1 MKIGLFFGSFNPIHH
16 GHLMVA
22 SFIANHTDI
31 QQVWLVVSPQNPH
44 KTQSSLLNEYDR
56 LHLAQLAIED
66 DAQIK
71 VSDIEFKLPKPSYT
85 IDTLTYLQ
93 EKYPQHQFYVI
104 MGSDSF
110 QNLPKWKNFEALIK
124 NYQFIV
130 YRRPGF
136 EIIEDY
142 GADMQYLEAPMLE
155 LSATLI
161 RNNCKDGI
169 TIRYLVPEDVRL
181 EIERN
186 NYFKEEGARANDKKK
201 KSWTSPRTIPS
212 ISFYIR
218 VR

>member
-22 SFIANHTDI
+22 SFIANHTDL
-31 QQVWLVVSPQNPH
+31 QQVWLVVSPQNPQ

-56 LHLAQLAIED
+56 LYLAQLAIED
-66 DAQIK
+66 DTQIK

-93 EKYPQHQFYVI
+93 EKYPQHQFFVI

-110 QNLPKWKNFEALIK
+110 QNLPKWKNFEALVK
-124 NYQFIV
+124 NYKFIV

-136 EIIEDY
+136 DIAEKYD
-142 GADMQYLEAPMLE
+142 ADVTFLEAPMLE

-169 TIRYLVPEDVRL
+169 TIRYLVPEGVRL

-186 NYFKEEGARANDKKK
+186 NYFKEESASAPNKKK
-201 KSWTSPRTIPS
+201 N
-212 ISFYIR
+212 
-218 VR
+218 

>member
-22 SFIANHTDI
+22 SFIANHTDL

-56 LHLAQLAIED
+56 LHLAQLAIEED
-66 DAQIK
+66 DQIK

-85 IDTLTYLQ
+85 IDTLTYLE

-110 QNLPKWKNFEALIK
+110 QNLPKWKNFEALVK
-124 NYQFIV
+124 NYQFFV

-136 EIIEDY
+136 EITEKY
-142 GADMQYLEAPMLE
+142 GADVTYLEAPMLE

-186 NYFKEEGARANDKKK
+186 NYFKGESAKGLDEK
-201 KSWTSPRTIPS
+201 
-212 ISFYIR
+212 
-218 VR
+218 

>member
-169 TIRYLVPEDVRL
+169 TIRYLVPEDVRI

-201 KSWTSPRTIPS
+201 KS
-212 ISFYIR
+212 
-218 VR
+218 

>member
-22 SFIANHTDI
+22 SYIANHTEV

-44 KTQSSLLNEYDR
+44 KTQASLLNEYDR

-66 DAQIK
+66 DSQIK

-85 IDTLTYLQ
+85 IDTLTYVQ
-93 EKYPQHQFYVI
+93 EQFPQHEFYVI
-104 MGSDSF
+104 MGGDSF
-110 QNLPKWKNFEALIK
+110 QNLPKWKNFESLIK
-124 NYQFIV
+124 NYKFIV

-136 EIIEDY
+136 EINNTN
-142 GADMQYLEAPMLE
+142 GASVQYLEAPMLE

-161 RNNCKDGI
+161 RNNCKNGN
-169 TIRYLVPEDVRL
+169 TIRYLVPEKVRE

-186 NYFKEEGARANDKKK
+186 NYFKEEGVKSPDKK
-201 KSWTSPRTIPS
+201 
-212 ISFYIR
+212 
-218 VR
+218 

>member
-22 SFIANHTDI
+22 SFIANHTEL
-31 QQVWLVVSPQNPH
+31 QQVWLVVSPQNPL
-44 KTQSSLLNEYDR
+44 KAQSSLLNEYDR
-56 LHLAQLAIED
+56 LHLAQLAIEN
-66 DAQIK
+66 DAQLK

-93 EKYPQHQFYVI
+93 EKYRQHQFYVI

-110 QNLPKWKNFEALIK
+110 QNLPKWKNFEALVK

-136 EIIEDY
+136 DITEKY
-142 GADMQYLEAPMLE
+142 GADVTYLEAPMLE

-161 RNNCKDGI
+161 RNNCKEGI

-186 NYFKEEGARANDKKK
+186 NYFKGESAKALDEE
-201 KSWTSPRTIPS
+201 
-212 ISFYIR
+212 
-218 VR
+218 

>member
-22 SFIANHTDI
+22 SFIANHTDL
-31 QQVWLVVSPQNPH
+31 QQIWLVVSPQNPH

-66 DAQIK
+66 DTQIK

-93 EKYPQHQFYVI
+93 EKYPQHEFFVI

-110 QNLPKWKNFEALIK
+110 QNLPKWKNFEALVK

-136 EIIEDY
+136 DISEKY
-142 GADMQYLEAPMLE
+142 GADVTYLEAPMLE

-186 NYFKEEGARANDKKK
+186 NYFKEEVVKKTNGK
-201 KSWTSPRTIPS
+201 GNLLGKP
-212 ISFYIR
+212 
-218 VR
+218 

>member
-22 SFIANHTDI
+22 SYIANHTDL
-31 QQVWLVVSPQNPH
+31 QQIWLVVSPQNPH

-56 LHLAQLAIED
+56 LHLAQLAVEND
-66 DAQIK
+66 DQIK

-85 IDTLTYLQ
+85 IDTLTYLE
-93 EKYPQHQFYVI
+93 EKFPQHQFYVI
-104 MGSDSF
+104 MGGDSF
-110 QNLPKWKNFEALIK
+110 QNLTKWKNFETLVK

-136 EIIEDY
+136 DITENY
-142 GADMQYLEAPMLE
+142 GANMQYLEAPMLE

-161 RNNCKDGI
+161 RNNCKEGI

-181 EIERN
+181 EIERC
-186 NYFKEEGARANDKKK
+186 NYFKEEGAKAPDEKKK
-201 KSWTSPRTIPS
+201 N
-212 ISFYIR
+212 
-218 VR
+218 

>member
-22 SFIANHTDI
+22 SFIANHTDL

-85 IDTLTYLQ
+85 IDTLTYLE
-93 EKYPQHQFYVI
+93 EKYPQHNFFVI

-110 QNLPKWKNFEALIK
+110 QNLPKWKNFEALVK

-130 YRRPGF
+130 YRRPSF
-136 EIIEDY
+136 DITEKF
-142 GADMQYLEAPMLE
+142 GADVTYLEAPMLE

-186 NYFKEEGARANDKKK
+186 NYFKEVVVKTTDDKEK
-201 KSWTSPRTIPS
+201 P
-212 ISFYIR
+212 
-218 VR
+218 

>member
-22 SFIANHTDI
+22 SFIANHTDL

-85 IDTLTYLQ
+85 IDTLTYLE
-93 EKYPQHQFYVI
+93 EKYPQHRFYVI

-110 QNLPKWKNFEALIK
+110 QNLPKWKNFEALVK

-136 EIIEDY
+136 EITEKY
-142 GADMQYLEAPMLE
+142 GADVTYLEAPMLE

-186 NYFKEEGARANDKKK
+186 NYFKGESAKGLDEK
-201 KSWTSPRTIPS
+201 
-212 ISFYIR
+212 
-218 VR
+218 

>member
-22 SFIANHTDI
+22 SFIANHTDL

-44 KTQSSLLNEYDR
+44 KTQTSLLNEYDR

-93 EKYPQHQFYVI
+93 EKYPQHQFHVI

-110 QNLPKWKNFEALIK
+110 QNLPKWKNFEALVK

-136 EIIEDY
+136 DITEDY

-169 TIRYLVPEDVRL
+169 TIRYLVPEQVRL

-186 NYFKEEGARANDKKK
+186 NYFKGEFVKADEKKK
-201 KSWTSPRTIPS
+201 N
-212 ISFYIR
+212 
-218 VR
+218 

>member
-22 SFIANHTDI
+22 SFIANHTDL

-85 IDTLTYLQ
+85 IDTLTYLE

-110 QNLPKWKNFEALIK
+110 QNLPKWKNFEALVK

-130 YRRPGF
+130 YRRPGC
-136 EIIEDY
+136 EITEKY
-142 GADMQYLEAPMLE
+142 GADVTYLEAPMLE

-186 NYFKEEGARANDKKK
+186 NYFKGESAKALDEK
-201 KSWTSPRTIPS
+201 
-212 ISFYIR
+212 
-218 VR
+218 

>member
-22 SFIANHTDI
+22 SYIANHTEV

-44 KTQSSLLNEYDR
+44 KTQASLLNEYDR

-66 DAQIK
+66 DVQIK

-85 IDTLTYLQ
+85 IDTLTYVQ
-93 EKYPQHQFYVI
+93 EQFPQHEFFVI
-104 MGSDSF
+104 MGGDSF
-110 QNLPKWKNFEALIK
+110 QNLPKWKNFESLIK
-124 NYQFIV
+124 NYKFIV

-136 EIIEDY
+136 DINNTH
-142 GADMQYLEAPMLE
+142 GAIVQYLEAPMLE

-161 RNNCKDGI
+161 RNNCKEGN
-169 TIRYLVPEDVRL
+169 TIRYLVPEKVRE

-186 NYFKEEGARANDKKK
+186 NYFKEEGPKAPDKKL
-201 KSWTSPRTIPS
+201 
-212 ISFYIR
+212 
-218 VR
+218 

>member
-22 SFIANHTDI
+22 SFIANHTDL
-31 QQVWLVVSPQNPH
+31 QQIWLVVSPQNPH

-66 DAQIK
+66 DTQIK

-93 EKYPQHQFYVI
+93 EKYPQHEFFVI

-110 QNLPKWKNFEALIK
+110 QNLPKWKNFEALVK

-130 YRRPGF
+130 YKRPGF
-136 EIIEDY
+136 DISEKY
-142 GADMQYLEAPMLE
+142 GAAVTYLEAPMLE

-186 NYFKEEGARANDKKK
+186 NYFKEEVIKTTNGKDNLLGK
-201 KSWTSPRTIPS
+201 P
-212 ISFYIR
+212 
-218 VR
+218 

>member
-22 SFIANHTDI
+22 SFIANHTELKQI
-31 QQVWLVVSPQNPH
+31 WLVVSPQNPH

-56 LHLAQLAIED
+56 LHLAQLAVEND
-66 DAQIK
+66 TQIK

-110 QNLPKWKNFEALIK
+110 KNLPKWKNFETLVK

-130 YRRPGF
+130 YSRPGF
-136 EIIEDY
+136 DITEEY
-142 GADMQYLEAPMLE
+142 GADVTFLEAPMLE

-161 RNNCKDGI
+161 RNNCKEGI

-186 NYFKEEGARANDKKK
+186 NYFKGEGAKVSDEKK
-201 KSWTSPRTIPS
+201 T
-212 ISFYIR
+212 
-218 VR
+218 

>member
-22 SFIANHTDI
+22 SFIANHTDL
-31 QQVWLVVSPQNPH
+31 QQIWLVVSPQNPH
-44 KTQSSLLNEYDR
+44 KTQTSLLNEYDR

-93 EKYPQHQFYVI
+93 EKYPRHQFYVI

-110 QNLPKWKNFEALIK
+110 QNLPKWKNFEALVK

-136 EIIEDY
+136 DITEDY

-169 TIRYLVPEDVRL
+169 TIRYLVPEQVRL

-186 NYFKEEGARANDKKK
+186 NYFKGGVVKADEKKK
-201 KSWTSPRTIPS
+201 IKKAL
-212 ISFYIR
+212 
-218 VR
+218 

>member
-22 SFIANHTDI
+22 SFIANHTDL
-31 QQVWLVVSPQNPH
+31 QQIWLVVSPQNPH

-66 DAQIK
+66 DTQIK

-110 QNLPKWKNFEALIK
+110 QNLPKWKNFEALVK

-136 EIIEDY
+136 DITEKF
-142 GADMQYLEAPMLE
+142 GADITYLEAPMLE

-186 NYFKEEGARANDKKK
+186 NYFKEGVVKTTDGKDNLLGK
-201 KSWTSPRTIPS
+201 P
-212 ISFYIR
+212 
-218 VR
+218 

>member
-22 SFIANHTDI
+22 SFIANHTDL

-85 IDTLTYLQ
+85 INTLTYLE

-110 QNLPKWKNFEALIK
+110 QNLPKWKNFEALVK

-136 EIIEDY
+136 EITEKY
-142 GADMQYLEAPMLE
+142 GADVTYLEAPMLE

-186 NYFKEEGARANDKKK
+186 NYFKGESAKTLDEK
-201 KSWTSPRTIPS
+201 
-212 ISFYIR
+212 
-218 VR
+218 

>member
-22 SFIANHTDI
+22 SYIANHTEV

-44 KTQSSLLNEYDR
+44 KTQASLLNEYDR

-66 DAQIK
+66 DSQLK

-85 IDTLTYLQ
+85 IDTLTYVQ
-93 EKYPQHQFYVI
+93 EQFPQHEFYVI
-104 MGSDSF
+104 MGGDSF
-110 QNLPKWKNFEALIK
+110 QNLPKWKNYDSLIK
-124 NYQFIV
+124 NYKFIV

-136 EIIEDY
+136 EINNTH
-142 GADMQYLEAPMLE
+142 GASVQYLEAPMLE

-161 RNNCKDGI
+161 RNNCKNGN
-169 TIRYLVPEDVRL
+169 TIRYLVPEKVRE

-186 NYFKEEGARANDKKK
+186 NYFKEEGVK
-201 KSWTSPRTIPS
+201 
-212 ISFYIR
+212 
-218 VR
+218 

>member
-22 SFIANHTDI
+22 SYIANHTDL
-31 QQVWLVVSPQNPH
+31 QQIWLVVSPQNPH

-56 LHLAQLAIED
+56 LHLAQLAIEND
-66 DAQIK
+66 DHIK

-85 IDTLTYLQ
+85 IDTLTYLE
-93 EKYPQHQFYVI
+93 EKFPQHLFYII
-104 MGSDSF
+104 MGGDSF
-110 QNLPKWKNFEALIK
+110 QNLPKWKNFETLVK

-136 EIIEDY
+136 DITENY
-142 GADMQYLEAPMLE
+142 GANMQYLEAPMLE

-161 RNNCKDGI
+161 RNNCKEGI

-181 EIERN
+181 EIERC
-186 NYFKEEGARANDKKK
+186 NYFKEEGAKATDGKKNL
-201 KSWTSPRTIPS
+201 
-212 ISFYIR
+212 
-218 VR
+218 

>member
-22 SFIANHTDI
+22 SFIANHTDL

-66 DAQIK
+66 DDQIK

-85 IDTLTYLQ
+85 IDTLTYLE

-104 MGSDSF
+104 MGGDSF
-110 QNLPKWKNFEALIK
+110 QNLPKWKNFEALVK

-136 EIIEDY
+136 EITEKY
-142 GADMQYLEAPMLE
+142 GADVTYLEAPMLE

-186 NYFKEEGARANDKKK
+186 NYFKGESAKALDEK
-201 KSWTSPRTIPS
+201 
-212 ISFYIR
+212 
-218 VR
+218 

>member
-44 KTQSSLLNEYDR
+44 KTQTSLLNEYDR

-93 EKYPQHQFYVI
+93 EKYPQHQFHVI

-110 QNLPKWKNFEALIK
+110 QNLPKWKNFEALVK

-136 EIIEDY
+136 DITEDY

-169 TIRYLVPEDVRL
+169 TIRYLVPEQVRL

-186 NYFKEEGARANDKKK
+186 NYFKGEFLKADEKKK
-201 KSWTSPRTIPS
+201 N
-212 ISFYIR
+212 
-218 VR
+218 

>member
-22 SFIANHTDI
+22 SFIANHTDL

-44 KTQSSLLNEYDR
+44 KTQTSLLNEYDR

-110 QNLPKWKNFEALIK
+110 QNLPKWKNFEALVK

-136 EIIEDY
+136 DITEDY

-169 TIRYLVPEDVRL
+169 TIRYLVPEQVRL

-186 NYFKEEGARANDKKK
+186 NYFKGEFVKADEKKK
-201 KSWTSPRTIPS
+201 N
-212 ISFYIR
+212 
-218 VR
+218 

>member
-22 SFIANHTDI
+22 SFIANHTDL
-31 QQVWLVVSPQNPH
+31 QQIWLVVSPQNPH

-66 DAQIK
+66 DTQIK

-93 EKYPQHQFYVI
+93 EKYPQHEFFVI

-110 QNLPKWKNFEALIK
+110 QNLPKWKNFEALVK

-136 EIIEDY
+136 DISEKY
-142 GADMQYLEAPMLE
+142 GADVTYLEAPMLE

-186 NYFKEEGARANDKKK
+186 NYFKEEFVKTTDEKKK
-201 KSWTSPRTIPS
+201 
-212 ISFYIR
+212 
-218 VR
+218 

>member
-22 SFIANHTDI
+22 SFIANHTDL

-56 LHLAQLAIED
+56 LYLAQLAIED
-66 DAQIK
+66 DTQIK

-110 QNLPKWKNFEALIK
+110 QNLPKWKNFEALVK

-136 EIIEDY
+136 DITEDY

-169 TIRYLVPEDVRL
+169 TIRYLVPEQVRL

-186 NYFKEEGARANDKKK
+186 NYFKGEFLKADEKKK
-201 KSWTSPRTIPS
+201 N
-212 ISFYIR
+212 
-218 VR
+218 

>member
-22 SFIANHTDI
+22 SFIANHTDL

-85 IDTLTYLQ
+85 IDTLTYLE
-93 EKYPQHQFYVI
+93 EKYPQHNFFVI

-110 QNLPKWKNFEALIK
+110 QNLPKWKNFEALVK
-124 NYQFIV
+124 NYKFIV

-136 EIIEDY
+136 DISEKY
-142 GADMQYLEAPMLE
+142 GADVTYLEAPMLE

-186 NYFKEEGARANDKKK
+186 NYFKEEFVKTTDGKNNLLGK
-201 KSWTSPRTIPS
+201 P
-212 ISFYIR
+212 
-218 VR
+218 